1 MPGRMSPQGRQD
13 VDVLQVANAFQ
24 GIPDLLALFLQFPF
38 VAEVLELTAAAAVVD
53 GALGLDPVRRRLQD
67 LD

>member
-1 MPGRMSPQGRQD
+1 M
-13 VDVLQVANAFQ
+13 LQVTDAFQ

-38 VAEVLELTAAAAVVD
+38 ITEVLELTAAAALVD
-53 GALGLDPVRRRLQD
+53 GTLGLDPVRRRLQD